1 MGMIKKLFFAFRY
14 KRAVKIANRLAQET
28 GLKYYVILLNGTIHV
43 VPKQVIKQLIQQ
55 KRFRKG
61 TTVKDIEKLALYITL

>member
-1 MGMIKKLFFAFRY
+1 MVMIKKLFFAFRY
-14 KRAVKIANRLAQET
+14 KRAVKKANRLAQET

>member
-1 MGMIKKLFFAFRY
+1 MIKKLFFAFRY
-14 KRAVKIANRLAQET
+14 KRAVKKANRLAQET